1 MTTIRTI
8 NNTKG
13 TTTAIIIIVALKS
26 SSPEDSSLEE
36 LEGANDVNSFAVVAF
51 RPLLAADVVEGVVK
65 SIVPI

>member
-13 TTTAIIIIVALKS
+13 TTTAMIIIVVLKS
-26 SSPEDSSLEE
+26 SSSRDSSLEE
-36 LEGANDVNSFAVVAF
+36 LEGANDVNNFAVVGF

-65 SIVPI
+65 TFVPI